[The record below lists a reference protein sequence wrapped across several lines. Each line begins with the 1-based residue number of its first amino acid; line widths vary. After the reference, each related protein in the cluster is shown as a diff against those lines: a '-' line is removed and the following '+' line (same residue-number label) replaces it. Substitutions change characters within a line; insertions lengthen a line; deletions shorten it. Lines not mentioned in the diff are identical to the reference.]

1 MSIYK
6 QVNPYVIITICNHG
20 VLNMRPWRRKDR
32 IFDFF
37 RDFEEELEEIRDD
50 LIRIT
55 EYNELR
61 AIDEI
66 EPLVDVI
73 ERDRE
78 VMVVAELPGVKT
90 EDISLYISEDI
101 LRIDVDTTARRYH
114 RKLKLPC
121 RVRSDTGT
129 ATYKNGVL
137 EVKLERREEDG
148 SGK

>member
-1 MSIYK
+1 
-6 QVNPYVIITICNHG
+6 
-20 VLNMRPWRRKDR
+20 MRPWRRRDR

-78 VMVVAELPGVKT
+78 VMVVAELPGIKT
-90 EDISLYISEDI
+90 EDISIYISEDI

-137 EVKLERREEDG
+137 EVKLERREKDG

>member
-1 MSIYK
+1 
-6 QVNPYVIITICNHG
+6 
-20 VLNMRPWRRKDR
+20 MRPWRRKDR

-78 VMVVAELPGVKT
+78 VMVVAELPGIKT

-137 EVKLERREEDG
+137 EVKLERREKDG

>member
-1 MSIYK
+1 
-6 QVNPYVIITICNHG
+6 
-20 VLNMRPWRRKDR
+20 MRPWRRRDR

-137 EVKLERREEDG
+137 EVKLERREKDG

>member
-1 MSIYK
+1 
-6 QVNPYVIITICNHG
+6 
-20 VLNMRPWRRKDR
+20 MRPWRRRDR

-78 VMVVAELPGVKT
+78 VMVVAELPGIKT
-90 EDISLYISEDI
+90 EDISIYISEDI

-137 EVKLERREEDG
+137 EVKLERREKDG
-148 SGK
+148 SGKQGKTE

>member
-1 MSIYK
+1 
-6 QVNPYVIITICNHG
+6 
-20 VLNMRPWRRKDR
+20 MRHWRRRDR

-90 EDISLYISEDI
+90 EDISIYISEDI

-137 EVKLERREEDG
+137 EVKLERREKDE